1 MMSEDLEVIE
11 PADSDFDIKA
21 GTHKT
26 LTYHIVNNRDHP
38 VRNIYFNLKAI
49 KPDGTETSENYITLG
64 SVPQVILAHEKADV
78 RAEIEIPLDYSEYI
92 VKDVDGV
99 KKNILTSFKLVYKV
113 GGDEYIEE
121 L

>member
-1 MMSEDLEVIE
+1 MSEDLEVIE

-26 LTYHIVNNRDHP
+26 LTYHIINNRDHP
-38 VRNIYFNLKAI
+38 VRNVYFNLKAI
-49 KPDGTETSENYITLG
+49 KPDGNETEENYITLG
-64 SVPQVILAHEKADV
+64 SIPQVILAHEKSDIK
-78 RAEIEIPLDYSEYI
+78 AEIDIPLDYSEFI
-92 VKDVDGV
+92 EKDIRGEI
-99 KKNILTSFKLVYKV
+99 KKVLSPFKLVYKV